1 MVSFRVVIEA
11 HGLQDIQNSI
21 DYYETQQAGLGE
33 RFFNVIQKHF
43 EIISSNP
50 FHRIK
55 YKDYRVLPVKIFPF
69 IIVYYIVKKT
79 NTVYI
84 ASVFHTSQNPDKL
97 PV

>member
-33 RFFNVIQKHF
+33 RFFNVIQSHF
-43 EIISSNP
+43 EIVSANP

-55 YKDYRVLPVKIFPF
+55 YKDYRAVPVKVFPF
-69 IIVYYIVKKT
+69 IIVYYIVEET

-84 ASVFHTSQNPDKL
+84 SSVFHTSQNPKKL